1 MPLTP
6 TCAPL
11 CGHTSRVW
19 SLCWHPTLPL
29 LASCGEDRTLR
40 LWAPCAPCAPPP
52 RAPAPPGGAPPLAA
66 RAPAWACILE
76 VDDISP
82 RTVRCCA
89 WSPCGRFLAAAAFDH
104 YTTVWRVGGAALAAG
119 GLARVAAAGGVL
131 AEGAVELEVLARLDG
146 PENEV
151 KCVAFSA
158 SGELLA
164 TCSRDKTIW
173 VWRSVDEGTDFEC
186 VGVLPGHEQDV
197 KAVAWHPSAELLASA
212 SYDDSL
218 RLWGEAADDWVGVQ
232 ALPHAH
238 ASTVWALDWDAGG
251 GRLATVGEDRAL
263 RLWAAAP
270 APLGATPGPG
280 ALHLRA
286 AGAAEAAH
294 ERTVFSVRWARHAG
308 GEALIA
314 TGGADDAVRVF
325 RAAAAAGGA
334 SGAPQCAAAVH
345 PAHGG
350 DVNCVRWHPREPLL
364 ATAGDDGQVRLWA
377 WAEEEEGAGAGVA
390 AAAAAGGGAAAAG
403 GSAP

>member
-1 MPLTP
+1 MPLHPAHT
-6 TCAPL
+6 L
-11 CGHTSRVW
+11 SGHTSRVW

-29 LASCGEDRTLR
+29 LASCGEDRTVR
-40 LWAPCAPCAPPP
+40 LWAPSAGCPSPGPPP
-52 RAPAPPGGAPPLAA
+52 SSAA
-66 RAPAWACILE
+66 APAWACILE

-104 YTTVWRVGGAALAAG
+104 YTYVWRVRGRALAAG
-119 GLARVAAAGGVL
+119 GLGRVAAAGGAL
-131 AEGAVELEVLARLDG
+131 REGDVELELTSKLDG
-146 PENEV
+146 HENEV

-186 VGVLPGHEQDV
+186 VGVLPGHDADV
-197 KAVAWHPSAELLASA
+197 KAVAWHPAAELLASA

-218 RLWGEAADDWVGVQ
+218 RLWGEAQEDWQGVQ
-232 ALPHAH
+232 ELPRAH
-238 ASTVWALDWDAGG
+238 GSTAWALDWDARG

-263 RLWAAAP
+263 RLWDAIP
-270 APLGATPGPG
+270 APLGATPVPG

-286 AGAAEAAH
+286 AGAAEGAH
-294 ERTVFSVRWARHAG
+294 ERTAFSVSWARHAG
-308 GEALIA
+308 GEGLIA

-325 RAAAAAGGA
+325 RAAPLGGGGGGGA
-334 SGAPQCAAAVH
+334 PAREAEARGAHA
-345 PAHGG
+345 G

-364 ATAGDDGQVRLWA
+364 ATAGDDGEVRLWR
-377 WAEEEEGAGAGVA
+377 WEEAAGAS
-390 AAAAAGGGAAAAG
+390 GGGG
-403 GSAP
+403 GGKDPLPGAK